1 MEFNLNN
8 ENELMVRNYTSSEH
22 VEKYITFTQF
32 LEHIYK
38 DFFCEQRLAF
48 NRACSDFLKNTLI
61 KENDVIKNKGFTEI
75 KHFLYHFI
83 NEKDPKDVKKRLQ
96 KRLEDKD
103 SISLIEF
110 YTQIYYPVKPK
121 KKKKKKKKKVKC
133 SVS

>member
-8 ENELMVRNYTSSEH
+8 EDELMVRNYTCSEH
-22 VEKYITFTQF
+22 VEKYITFKQF
-32 LEHIYK
+32 LMHVYK
-38 DFFCEQRLAF
+38 DFCYEQRFAF

-61 KENDVIKNKGFTEI
+61 KENYVIRNKGFEDI
-75 KHFLYHFI
+75 KSVQYDFI
-83 NEKDPKDVKKRLQ
+83 NAPFSKHIKLRLQ

-110 YTQIYYPVKPK
+110 YTQIYYPVKT
-121 KKKKKKKKKVKC
+121 KKKKKKKKVKC